1 MSEDTRGAQ
10 LAQDVA
16 DEFISERQ
24 GLDYVTG
31 RYVKQRLNEVFG
43 WDGWSYTID
52 SFEHACPENNGRAK
66 CALSLVVFTDRGL
79 VRRAGVAQGYGNL
92 VDREGNAVSVDRAN
106 QVLDFADAEAVTDA
120 LKRAA
125 VSLGQNLG
133 LSLYPMTPGGARKK
147 RAAGGGARR
156 KVKRS

>member
-1 MSEDTRGAQ
+1 MSDIESA
-10 LAQDVA
+10 LSADVPP
-16 DEFISERQ
+16 EFISSRQ
-24 GLDYVTG
+24 GLSYVTG

-79 VRRAGVAQGYGNL
+79 VRRAGVAQGYGSIKDDTTA
-92 VDREGNAVSVDRAN
+92 DRLN

-133 LSLYPMTPGGARKK
+133 LSLYPMTPGGSRPTSSTG
-147 RAAGGGARR
+147 AGVRR
-156 KVKRS
+156 KVKRR